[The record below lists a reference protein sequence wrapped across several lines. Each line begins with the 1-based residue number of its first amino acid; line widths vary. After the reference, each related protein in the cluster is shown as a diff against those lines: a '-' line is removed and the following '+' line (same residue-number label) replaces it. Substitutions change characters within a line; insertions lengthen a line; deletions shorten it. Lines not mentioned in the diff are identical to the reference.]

1 MLAVAH
7 LLLKSF
13 IKDELSGEGTDPLAC
28 FAQLVGSDQNN
39 YLELATLMDQSK

>member
-13 IKDELSGEGTDPLAC
+13 IKDELAGEAVDPLEC
-28 FAQLVGSDQNN
+28 FTKLVGSDKNH
-39 YLELATLMDQSK
+39 YLELAIFMDQSK